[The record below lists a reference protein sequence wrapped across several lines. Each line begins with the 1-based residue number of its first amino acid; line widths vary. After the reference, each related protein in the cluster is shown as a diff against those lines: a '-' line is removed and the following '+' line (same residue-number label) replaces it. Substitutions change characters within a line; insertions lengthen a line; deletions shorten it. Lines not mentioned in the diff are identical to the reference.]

1 MQGVLKAHLTE
12 EPHSAEMFKAQSRTR
27 LQNPESRLKRK
38 ANHLTPSDL
47 PFPKKSKIPFE
58 NEATT
63 QRASL
68 GPRRMENKMIGSRC
82 PRPNPTV
89 LHVNPRTCMRSLQLP
104 HEASITARIS
114 WYQSSHVCSVGIIGY
129 KKKFEKLHF
138 CPQKAKT
145 CSCQK
150 LT

>member
-1 MQGVLKAHLTE
+1 MQGLLRAQGS
-12 EPHSAEMFKAQSRTR
+12 PHRRSTSAEIFKAQSRTR
-27 LQNPESRLKRK
+27 PQNPDSRLKTK

-47 PFPKKSKIPFE
+47 PFPRKVHLKTRQPP
-58 NEATT
+58 
-63 QRASL
+63 RARL
-68 GPRRMENKMIGSRC
+68 GTRRIGNKMIGSRC
-82 PRPNPTV
+82 PRSNPTV
-89 LHVNPRTCMRSLQLP
+89 LHVDPRTCMQSLQLP

-138 CPQKAKT
+138 CLQKAKS

>member
-114 WYQSSHVCSVGIIGY
+114 WYQSGHVCSVGIIGY